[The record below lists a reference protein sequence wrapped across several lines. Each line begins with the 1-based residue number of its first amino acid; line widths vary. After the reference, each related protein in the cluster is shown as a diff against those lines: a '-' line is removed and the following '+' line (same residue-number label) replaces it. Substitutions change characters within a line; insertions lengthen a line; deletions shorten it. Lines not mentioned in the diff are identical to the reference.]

1 MPSPDFCKSPVI
13 KGVLVTSGITF
24 LYLVVAFLSFCW
36 GGLWLEMIGPML
48 VLVIGYLAVTIYGYL
63 IKEQEKEF
71 VQGAFGHYLSP
82 AVVDQ
87 IMENPDMVNQL
98 GGEERVMTGFFSDI
112 ASFST
117 ISECLTP
124 VELVHFINEY
134 LSEMCDIIEEYG
146 GTIDKFEGD
155 AIVSFFGAPIFYED
169 HAIRACLACIDQQK
183 KLVELRQR
191 WQVEGAIPPRLAALR
206 DQWESQQRTFAHVRM
221 GVCAGPMVVG
231 NLGSKRRTD
240 YTMMGDTVNLAA
252 RFESGQKFYGTGIMI
267 NDLIYEQAKDVIEVR
282 KLDLIQVVGK
292 GKPVTAYEVLERKG
306 ALSAEK
312 SQVVEFYNQGLAAY
326 EAFDFERA
334 MTAFAQA
341 LKIDPLDGPS
351 MAYID
356 RCEDFIEEP
365 PEDLIYRPDSK

>member
-1 MPSPDFCKSPVI
+1 
-13 KGVLVTSGITF
+13 
-24 LYLVVAFLSFCW
+24 
-36 GGLWLEMIGPML
+36 MIGPML